1 MATIANPEARWY
13 VLGDAQQNYG
23 PYTLEELQDHFASGY
38 LTGSSLLWADGR
50 PEWCPLSA
58 IDELKTLVASQNPR
72 TRQTSLSSQQVKD
85 PLPLHTVMEEDD
97 FLKWQ
102 EEIRKAEE
110 EQARLKSG
118 KGKGSGK
125 TAAAVYAEK
134 PRRDPVGKEE
144 DRPATPPQGE
154 REFTDDD
161 GTTYRWDF
169 GRKVWVPQ
177 GEAVVEAPVYHAEE
191 MVFDVEEEVFP
202 TIASAIPNEVE
213 EPVAPSSEIEEALE
227 PEKKRKQPESEVP
240 SKPAPN
246 NNPEGW
252 FELKVNTHV
261 YVTGLPDDVT
271 IEESNNTS
279 KNNNSNNNHLLL
291 EEVKKS
297 SNQDE
302 VVIHLR
308 MDGNKE
314 EGSSSEDRQP
324 THEIGESS
332 GQVEEALQ
340 SVTAVTMFKQL
351 MENPRTGLQKSSNLR
366 ESHLGNGDFDC
377 DGSYC
382 RFVPLTKQIKKYRCG
397 LRKGRRTQ
405 LIEVANTGNGLIKG
419 DDCEFNISVKV
430 GPTKKKSSK
439 KYFMKVNPKVFQGLR
454 KAGKGKALADSFGG
468 QAKKWKRPFV
478 PKFAEEKKVLIIE
491 GKCFIS
497 EQPGHIASDC
507 PQKKRP
513 ADSYD
518 KEDRKGKKPKTMA
531 GLVSDVVGDK
541 PNSDA
546 SELCRAWGKVRD

>member
-50 PEWCPLSA
+50 PEWCRLSS
-58 IDELKTLVASQNPR
+58 IDELRTLVASQNPR
-72 TRQTSLSSQQVKD
+72 IRQTSLSSQQVKD
-85 PLPLHTVMEEDD
+85 PLPLPTVIEDDD

-125 TAAAVYAEK
+125 TAPAVYAEK
-134 PRRDPVGKEE
+134 PRRDSVGKEE
-144 DRPATPPQGE
+144 DRPVTPPQGE

-191 MVFDVEEEVFP
+191 MVFHVEEEVFP

-213 EPVAPSSEIEEALE
+213 EPVAPSSEIEEALA

-271 IEESNNTS
+271 IEEVGEVFS
-279 KNNNSNNNHLLL
+279 KCGIIK
-291 EEVKKS
+291 EDPDTKK
-297 SNQDE
+297 
-302 VVIHLR
+302 
-308 MDGNKE
+308 
-314 EGSSSEDRQP
+314 
-324 THEIGESS
+324 
-332 GQVEEALQ
+332 
-340 SVTAVTMFKQL
+340 FKIKL
-351 MENPRTGLQKSSNLR
+351 YTDKRTGML
-366 ESHLGNGDFDC
+366 
-377 DGSYC
+377 
-382 RFVPLTKQIKKYRCG
+382 
-397 LRKGRRTQ
+397 
-405 LIEVANTGNGLIKG
+405 KG
-419 DDCEFNISVKV
+419 DALVTYLKEPSVELAIKLLDGAPFRPGGTELMTV
-430 GPTKKKSSK
+430 NRAKFEQKGDVFIKREQNKQKKKKSK
-439 KYFMKVNPKVFQGLR
+439 HAEQ
-454 KAGKGKALADSFGG
+454 KALGWGGFDDAKRKQPMSVVLKNMFTQDEILLDPTLIAELEADIIEECSKLGPVERLRVYKNSSQGAVLVKFKNRESGLKCISIMNGRWFGG
-468 QAKKWKRPFV
+468 KKV
-478 PKFAEEKKVLIIE
+478 EALEDDGSVNYAQIDAAEEAARLEKFGAELE
-491 GKCFIS
+491 
-497 EQPGHIASDC
+497 
-507 PQKKRP
+507 
-513 ADSYD
+513 AD
-518 KEDRKGKKPKTMA
+518 
-531 GLVSDVVGDK
+531 
-541 PNSDA
+541 
-546 SELCRAWGKVRD
+546 